1 MPGSRSSKLETEKR
15 VFTIQGWIINGV
27 PDYLILKNIE
37 QQFMNKDG
45 EYIKRR
51 QSKVLLQKAY
61 KIWHDEQEATVE
73 QKRSLKIAELKQDVR
88 SMDAK
93 FKNTP
98 QGMAVLLNYKKE
110 INKLEAI
117 YPVTK
122 IMIQGD
128 KDNPIS
134 ISDASEGFTDEKK
147 ARLEK
152 LLLKAQ
158 KSLENS

>member
-37 QQFMNKDG
+37 QQFVNKDG

-61 KIWHDEQEATVE
+61 KIWHEEQEATVE

-128 KDNPIS
+128 KENPLVITN
-134 ISDASEGFTDEKK
+134 SEERE
-147 ARLEK
+147 ARIAALIA
-152 LLLKAQ
+152 KAQ
-158 KSLENS
+158 KLI